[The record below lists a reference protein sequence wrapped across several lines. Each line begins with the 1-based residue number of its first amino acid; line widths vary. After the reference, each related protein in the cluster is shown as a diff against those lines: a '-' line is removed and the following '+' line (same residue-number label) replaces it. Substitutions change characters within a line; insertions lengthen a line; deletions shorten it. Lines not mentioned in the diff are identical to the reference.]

1 MKRTKEVRENE
12 INEEDEQRWGKGER
26 SEEIKMDTE
35 LPEEYY
41 HGLEDLP
48 WNLNSLEQLLYI
60 SLPAWIQKALLCN
73 LAEQF
78 GIWTF
83 HNNILPCRLISYTLL
98 PYTLPATTV
107 ISFIY
112 RFFCWVKK
120 IPLQALN
127 AGREFKEDVIVHLR
141 FALARLRGLLTNRFL
156 LLQIPPLVP
165 MPALFLAPWSC
176 LPPLSLTFLPCSSFP
191 LLSLALRFLPCRLP
205 TSTSKKQL
213 ERSSQTQPPSFR
225 QRSFLCIQLAGS
237 GSFCKKTDNIII
249 TDAKPLSSTFLL
261 QLNLELKMDSHSE
274 TPQLQKNKLDY
285 DGGLLLDF
293 DKHRNAEDDLS
304 SPCIS
309 YMDVQEED

>member
-1 MKRTKEVRENE
+1 MKRTKEVRESD
-12 INEEDEQRWGKGER
+12 INEEEEQMWSKGEH
-26 SEEIKMDTE
+26 SEEIRTDTE
-35 LPEEYY
+35 LPEELH

-60 SLPAWIQKALLCN
+60 SLPAWIQRALLCN

-83 HNNILPCRLISYTLL
+83 HNNILPFRLISYALL
-98 PYTLPATTV
+98 PYTLPTTAV
-107 ISFIY
+107 ISFFY
-112 RFFCWVKK
+112 RFLRRARKL
-120 IPLQALN
+120 PHQALN
-127 AGREFKEDVIVHLR
+127 AVREFKQEVIKHLR
-141 FALARLRGLLTNRFL
+141 FPLTHLRRLLPNRFL

-191 LLSLALRFLPCRLP
+191 LLSIALRFLSCCLP
-205 TSTSKKQL
+205 TSTWKKHP
-213 ERSSQTQPPSFR
+213 ERRSQTQPLR
-225 QRSFLCIQLAGS
+225 QRSFLCFQLAGS
-237 GSFCKKTDNIII
+237 GDFCRKTDNII

-261 QLNLELKMDSHSE
+261 QLNLELEMDSHSE
-274 TPQLQKNKLDY
+274 TPQLQKNTLDY
-285 DGGLLLDF
+285 DRSLLLDLT
-293 DKHRNAEDDLS
+293 RLNS

>member
-1 MKRTKEVRENE
+1 MKRTQEVRENQ
-12 INEEDEQRWGKGER
+12 INEEEEWGKGER

-48 WNLNSLEQLLYI
+48 WNLNSLVQLLYN

-83 HNNILPCRLISYTLL
+83 HNNILPCRLISYALL
-98 PYTLPATTV
+98 PYTLPATAV
-107 ISFIY
+107 ILFIY
-112 RFFCWVKK
+112 RFFCWAKK

-127 AGREFKEDVIVHLR
+127 AGGEFKQDVIIHLR
-141 FALARLRGLLTNRFL
+141 FALALLRGLVTNRFL
-156 LLQIPPLVP
+156 LLQILPLVP
-165 MPALFLAPWSC
+165 TPALFLAPWSC
-176 LPPLSLTFLPCSSFP
+176 LPPLSLQ

-205 TSTSKKQL
+205 TSFSKKQL
-213 ERSSQTQPPSFR
+213 ESSSQTQPPSFR
-225 QRSFLCIQLAGS
+225 QRSFLCFQLAGS
-237 GSFCKKTDNIII
+237 GSFCKKTDNII

-261 QLNLELKMDSHSE
+261 QLNLELEMDSHSE
-274 TPQLQKNKLDY
+274 TPQLQKDKLDY
-285 DGGLLLDF
+285 DGGLFLDL
-293 DKHRNAEDDLS
+293 DKHRNTEDDLS

>member
-1 MKRTKEVRENE
+1 MKRTNEV
-12 INEEDEQRWGKGER
+12 NEEEEQMWGKGEH

-48 WNLNSLEQLLYI
+48 WNLNSLEHLLYI
-60 SLPAWIQKALLCN
+60 SLSAWIQKALLCN

-107 ISFIY
+107 ILFIY
-112 RFFCWVKK
+112 RFFCWARK

-127 AGREFKEDVIVHLR
+127 AGREFKQDVIVNLW
-141 FALARLRGLLTNRFL
+141 FTLAHLRGLLTNRFL

-165 MPALFLAPWSC
+165 TPALFLAPWSR
-176 LPPLSLTFLPCSSFP
+176 LPPLSLTFLPWSSFP
-191 LLSLALRFLPCRLP
+191 LLSLALRFLPCCLP

-213 ERSSQTQPPSFR
+213 ERSSQTQPLSFR
-225 QRSFLCIQLAGS
+225 QRSFLCFQLVGF

-249 TDAKPLSSTFLL
+249 IDAKPLSSTFLL
-261 QLNLELKMDSHSE
+261 QLNLELEMDSHSE
-274 TPQLQKNKLDY
+274 TPQLQKDKLDY
-285 DGGLLLDF
+285 DGSLLLDL
-293 DKHRNAEDDLS
+293 DKHRNAESDLS